1 MWNNPATLNRTSDL
15 LIAAAG
21 LIVLVCLIRY
31 AIVQPVFAMRDIRV
45 GGATAHIT
53 LEQVEAI
60 ALRDL
65 HGTFFTLDL
74 ERLRTSF
81 EKLPWVR
88 KVEIRRSWP
97 DRIDVVVEEHRPLA
111 RWGNVGLVNR
121 QGEVFEAAYDAE
133 LPVFVG
139 PKGTSREI
147 ALQYERLMGAFAAI
161 GRAPVHVQLSQR
173 GAWRVR
179 LDDGMTLEIGREQVE
194 SRLERFL
201 SSYARTLAPLN
212 RRIDHVDLRYANG
225 FAARIP
231 ELAAAPVGKGDVSR
245 PRAAQPGA

>member
-1 MWNNPATLNRTSDL
+1 MWDNPAALNRTSGL
-15 LIAAAG
+15 LVAAAALIA
-21 LIVLVCLIRY
+21 LVCLVRY
-31 AIVQPVFAMRDIRV
+31 AIVQPVFAMREIRV
-45 GGATAHIT
+45 GGATGHIT

-60 ALRDL
+60 AQRDL

-74 ERLRTSF
+74 ERLRGSF

-97 DRIDVVVEEHRPLA
+97 DRIDVAVEEHRPLA
-111 RWGNVGLVNR
+111 RWGNVALVNQ

-133 LPVFVG
+133 LPVFIG
-139 PKGTSREI
+139 PAGTSREI
-147 ALQYERLMGAFAAI
+147 ALRYERLLRDFSAI

-173 GAWRVR
+173 RAWRVR

-194 SRLERFL
+194 SRLARFL
-201 SSYARTLAPLN
+201 SSHERTLAPLN
-212 RRIDHVDLRYANG
+212 RRVDYVDLRYANG

-231 ELAAAPVGKGDVSR
+231 ELAAKEDAPR
-245 PRAAQPGA
+245 PRTARPGA